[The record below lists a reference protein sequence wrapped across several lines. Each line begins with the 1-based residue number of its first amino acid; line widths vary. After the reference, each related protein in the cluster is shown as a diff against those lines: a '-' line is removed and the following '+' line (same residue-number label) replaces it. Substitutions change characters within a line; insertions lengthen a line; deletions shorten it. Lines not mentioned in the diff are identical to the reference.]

1 MPDASLRFRRLLSR
15 TCAGALLAIAAA
27 CSGPAEDAPPQVVLE
42 TVLGDIIVEV
52 YPDRAPASAGSFL
65 AFVDAG
71 LYESATFYRTVRRD
85 NDRGEPVIEVIQGGL
100 TGDDEP
106 LPPVPHE
113 STKDTGLRHTDGA
126 LSLARAEPGTASGA
140 AFFICIGDQPAL
152 DFGGTRNA
160 DGLGFAAIGR
170 VVEGMD
176 VVRAIHAQP
185 ADAPTD
191 FAYFEG
197 QLLTEPVRIL
207 GARRRE

>member
-1 MPDASLRFRRLLSR
+1 M
-15 TCAGALLAIAAA
+15 LLAVAAA
-27 CSGPAEDAPPQVVLE
+27 CAGPVDDAAPRVVLA
-42 TVLGDIIVEV
+42 TALGEITVEV

-71 LYESATFYRTVRRD
+71 LYEGAAFYRTVRRD

-100 TGDDEP
+100 TGDEEP
-106 LPPVPHE
+106 LPPVRHE
-113 STKDTGLRHTDGA
+113 STGDTGLRHTDGV

-152 DFGGTRNA
+152 DFGGERNA

-170 VVEGMD
+170 VVDGMD
-176 VVRAIHAQP
+176 IVRAIHARP
-185 ADAPTD
+185 ADAPTE

-197 QLLTEPVRIL
+197 QLLTEPVRIV
-207 GARRRE
+207 GARRLD

>member
-1 MPDASLRFRRLLSR
+1 MLQVLRGA
-15 TCAGALLAIAAA
+15 CVAALLAGVAA
-27 CSGPAEDAPPQVVLE
+27 CAGPADDAAPRVVLE
-42 TVLGDIIVEV
+42 TALGNITVEV

-65 AFVDAG
+65 AFVDTG
-71 LYESATFYRTVRRD
+71 LYEGATFYRTVRRD

-113 STKDTGLRHTDGA
+113 STKDTGLRHTDGTV
-126 LSLARAEPGTASGA
+126 SLARADPGTASGA

-152 DFGGTRNA
+152 DFGGARNA

-176 VVRAIHAQP
+176 VVHAIHASP
-185 ADAPTD
+185 ANAPTD

-197 QLLTEPVRIL
+197 QLLTEPVRIVA
-207 GARRRE
+207 ARRLH